1 MHAPSV
7 IEYDLP
13 AGYTRFQAKAGLDDS
28 GTLQKKGATVNFYVL
43 APKIIKE
50 NPSLNATVVLSDLGF
65 NGKCKVR
72 DLWSQKDLGENDQK
86 LDVEVPFHGAR
97 VFRISPLQEK

>member
-1 MHAPSV
+1 M
-7 IEYDLP
+7 LC
-13 AGYTRFQAKAGLDDS
+13 F
-28 GTLQKKGATVNFYVL
+28 
-43 APKIIKE
+43 KE

-72 DLWSQKDLGENDQK
+72 DLWSQKDLGEIDQK
-86 LDVEVPFHGAR
+86 IDVEVPFHGAR